1 MINLESIKEKI
12 INRHGNDEKQL
23 EVIFSKDNRII
34 VEAPAGFGKTNTMI
48 SKIAYMIAS
57 NQIPYPKKLLA
68 LTFSVNASYKI
79 KKDVLQQLPNLLSSE
94 KININEK
101 LFVSNYHGFCRN
113 ILKKHGYIIHEN
125 FIDIDKFQSIDDSNF
140 KESIRYGLNKNEAQ
154 LLSDYSLFVKKI
166 DAQKIKENFQIYT
179 NIVINRL
186 IPEKVIPFNAILALT
201 IKLLRENPQILEFYK
216 KYFVA
221 ILVDEFQ
228 DTNFLSWWLLHLF
241 INDNET
247 IKLIFL
253 GDPLQR
259 IYGFIGAVPDLMNKV
274 KNKYNMRLIQLDKN
288 YRFKDNQQMLLLDYN
303 IRKNAEN
310 PQNPNIDNIANVKFL
325 YAENQKQEALNIIK
339 QINTIF
345 KNNPNGKIAIL
356 TKQRGKNI
364 DFIIDVFT
372 QKSIPYFY
380 GLFTDEDFQYIKF
393 HRECLFQFIELIK
406 NDVIVNKTKLNQ
418 LLRIIKETFADN
430 ENIVYK
436 SLFKL
441 LRTFKEKVFTDYAF
455 LSNEEKINLIK
466 DTFESN
472 GLKQYIEFIDT
483 NIIFSTVHAA
493 KGLEWDYVI
502 IADMEQYSFPN
513 WPGLCGSCKNQQT
526 CQLIIDNKD
535 IEKKFLEELSVFYVA
550 VTRARKQVYFTASK
564 KDSSEKIKN
573 ISCFLHLKGI
583 NVGE

>member
-1 MINLESIKEKI
+1 MSNVEIIKEKI
-12 INRHGNDEKQL
+12 INRHGNDKKQL
-23 EVIFSKDNRII
+23 EVVFSKDNRIL

-48 SKIAYMIAS
+48 SKIAYMIAT
-57 NQIPYPKKLLA
+57 NQIPNPNKLLA

-79 KKDVLQQLPNLLSSE
+79 KKDVLQQLPVLLE
-94 KININEK
+94 NKKINVNDK

-113 ILKKHGYIIHEN
+113 ILKKHGHIIHEN
-125 FIDIDKFQSIDDSNF
+125 LIDIDKFQSLDDSKFEEN
-140 KESIRYGLNKNEAQ
+140 IRYGLYKNEAQ

-179 NIVINRL
+179 DIVINKL

-241 INDNET
+241 INDNEA

-274 KNKYNMRLIQLDKN
+274 KNKYNMKLIQLDKN

-310 PQNPNIDNIANVKFL
+310 PQNPNIENIANVKFL
-325 YAENQKQEALNIIK
+325 YAENQEQETLNIIK
-339 QINTIF
+339 LINTIL
-345 KNNPNGKIAIL
+345 KNNPDEKIAIL
-356 TKQRGKNI
+356 TKQRGRNI
-364 DFIIDVFT
+364 DYIIDVFT

-380 GLFTDEDFQYIKF
+380 GLFTDEDIQYIKF
-393 HRECLFQFIELIK
+393 HKECLFQFIELIK
-406 NDVIVNKTKLNQ
+406 NDGIVKKTKLNQ
-418 LLRIIKETFADN
+418 LLRIIKETFSD

-441 LRTFKEKVFTDYAF
+441 LKKFKEKVFTDFAF
-455 LSNEEKINLIK
+455 LSNEEKINLII
-466 DTFESN
+466 DTFENN

-502 IADMEQYSFPN
+502 IVDMEQYSFPN
-513 WPGLCGSCKNQQT
+513 WYGLCGICENKKN
-526 CQLIIDNKD
+526 CQLVIYNKN

-550 VTRARKQVYFTASK
+550 VTRAKKQVYFTASK
-564 KDSSEKIKN
+564 KDFSEKIKN

-583 NVGE
+583 NIGE